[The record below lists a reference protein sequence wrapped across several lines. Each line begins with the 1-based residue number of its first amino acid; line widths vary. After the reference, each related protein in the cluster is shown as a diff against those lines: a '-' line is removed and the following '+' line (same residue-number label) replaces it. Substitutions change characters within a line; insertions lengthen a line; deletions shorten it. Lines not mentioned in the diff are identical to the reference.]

1 MSKILCI
8 DFGTKRIGLSI
19 TIRSIAFGLE
29 TVDYN
34 HLIATID
41 KYIKNKYIDT
51 IVIGHPIKSIKY
63 IKYIKYEKYLFPIEK
78 DILKFINFFKKK
90 YPKLI
95 IKRIDERFSS
105 KIANY
110 FLINSF
116 FNKKKR
122 KKKKILDQISAI
134 LLLQDFINNS

>member
-19 TIRSIAFGLE
+19 PIRSIAFGLE

-51 IVIGHPIKSIKY
+51 LVIGHPLKSDKS
-63 IKYIKYEKYLFPIEK
+63 LFPIEK
-78 DILKFINFFKKK
+78 DILKFINFLKKK

-116 FNKKKR
+116 LNKKKI
-122 KKKKILDQISAI
+122 KKRKKILDQISAI
-134 LLLQDFINNS
+134 LLLQDFLSNSSFTI

>member
-19 TIRSIAFGLE
+19 PIRSIAFGLE

-51 IVIGHPIKSIKY
+51 LVIGHPLNLKSDKS
-63 IKYIKYEKYLFPIEK
+63 LFPIEK
-78 DILKFINFFKKK
+78 EIIKFINFLKKK

-116 FNKKKR
+116 FNKKKI
-122 KKKKILDQISAI
+122 KKRKKILDQISAI
-134 LLLQDFINNS
+134 LLLQDFLSNSSFTI

>member
-19 TIRSIAFGLE
+19 PIRSIAFGLE

-51 IVIGHPIKSIKY
+51 LVIGHPLNLNLKSDKS
-63 IKYIKYEKYLFPIEK
+63 LFPIEK
-78 DILKFINFFKKK
+78 EIIKFINFLKKK

-116 FNKKKR
+116 FNKKKI
-122 KKKKILDQISAI
+122 KKRKKILDQISAI
-134 LLLQDFINNS
+134 LLLQDFISNSSFTI

>member
-19 TIRSIAFGLE
+19 PIRSIAFGLE

-34 HLIATID
+34 NLIATIE

-51 IVIGHPIKSIKY
+51 IVIGHPLKSDKS
-63 IKYIKYEKYLFPIEK
+63 LFPIEK
-78 DILKFINFFKKK
+78 DIIKFINFLKTK

-116 FNKKKR
+116 LNKKKR
-122 KKKKILDQISAI
+122 KQKKILDQISAI
-134 LLLQDFINNS
+134 LLLQDFINNFIK

>member
-19 TIRSIAFGLE
+19 PIRSIAFGLE

-34 HLIATID
+34 NLIATID

-51 IVIGHPIKSIKY
+51 IVIGHPIKSDKS
-63 IKYIKYEKYLFPIEK
+63 LFPIEK
-78 DILKFINFFKKK
+78 DIRKFLNFLKKK

-116 FNKKKR
+116 LNKKKR
-122 KKKKILDQISAI
+122 KQKKILDQISAI
-134 LLLQDFINNS
+134 LLLQDFINNFIK

>member
-19 TIRSIAFGLE
+19 TIRSIAFGLETLE

-51 IVIGHPIKSIKY
+51 IVIGHPIK
-63 IKYIKYEKYLFPIEK
+63 YIKYEKYLFPIEK
-78 DILKFINFFKKK
+78 DIIKFINFLKKK

>member
-51 IVIGHPIKSIKY
+51 IVIGHPL
-63 IKYIKYEKYLFPIEK
+63 KYEQSLFPIEK
-78 DILKFINFFKKK
+78 DIIKFINFLKKK

-116 FNKKKR
+116 FNKKKIN
-122 KKKKILDQISAI
+122 KKKILDKISAI
-134 LLLQDFINNS
+134 LLLQDFINNSSSQI

>member
-19 TIRSIAFGLE
+19 PIRSIAFGLE

-51 IVIGHPIKSIKY
+51 IVIGHPIKY
-63 IKYIKYEKYLFPIEK
+63 DKYLFPIEK
-78 DILKFINFFKKK
+78 DIRKFINFLKKK

-110 FLINSF
+110 FLRNSF

-122 KKKKILDQISAI
+122 KQKKILDKISAI
-134 LLLQDFINNS
+134 LLLQDFLSNSSFTI

>member
-19 TIRSIAFGLE
+19 PIRSIAFGLE

-51 IVIGHPIKSIKY
+51 LVIGHPLPLQSENEKS
-63 IKYIKYEKYLFPIEK
+63 LFPIPIEK
-78 DILKFINFFKKK
+78 DILKFINFLKKK

-134 LLLQDFINNS
+134 LLLQDFINNSYS

>member
-19 TIRSIAFGLE
+19 PIRSIAFGLE

-51 IVIGHPIKSIKY
+51 IVIGHPIKS
-63 IKYIKYEKYLFPIEK
+63 EQSLFPIEK
-78 DILKFINFFKKK
+78 DILKFINFLKKK

-122 KKKKILDQISAI
+122 NKKKILDKISAI
-134 LLLQDFINNS
+134 LLLQDFINNSSSQI

>member
-19 TIRSIAFGLE
+19 PIRSIAFGLE

-51 IVIGHPIKSIKY
+51 IVIGHPLKS
-63 IKYIKYEKYLFPIEK
+63 EQSLFPIEK
-78 DILKFINFFKKK
+78 DILKFINFLKKK

-122 KKKKILDQISAI
+122 NKKKILDKISAI
-134 LLLQDFINNS
+134 LLLQDFINNSSSQI

>member
-29 TVDYN
+29 TVDSN

-41 KYIKNKYIDT
+41 KYIKNQYIDT
-51 IVIGHPIKSIKY
+51 IVIGKSENIKSDKS
-63 IKYIKYEKYLFPIEK
+63 LFPIEK
-78 DILKFINFFKKK
+78 DIIKFINFLKKK
-90 YPKLI
+90 YPQLI

-116 FNKKKR
+116 KKIKIKIKR
-122 KKKKILDQISAI
+122 KKILDKISAI
-134 LLLQDFINNS
+134 LLLQDFLSN

>member
-19 TIRSIAFGLE
+19 PIRSIAFGLETLE

-51 IVIGHPIKSIKY
+51 IVIGHPLPLQS
-63 IKYIKYEKYLFPIEK
+63 ENDKYLYPIEK
-78 DILKFINFFKKK
+78 DILKFINFLKKK

-134 LLLQDFINNS
+134 LLLQDFINNSYS

>member
-51 IVIGHPIKSIKY
+51 IVIGKSDNIKSDKS
-63 IKYIKYEKYLFPIEK
+63 LFPIEK
-78 DILKFINFFKKK
+78 EIIKFINFLKKK
-90 YPKLI
+90 YPQLI

-116 FNKKKR
+116 KKIKIKIKR
-122 KKKKILDQISAI
+122 KKILDKISAI
-134 LLLQDFINNS
+134 LLLQDFLSN

>member
-19 TIRSIAFGLE
+19 PIRSIAFGLE

-51 IVIGHPIKSIKY
+51 LVIGHPIKSDNLKS
-63 IKYIKYEKYLFPIEK
+63 EKSLFPIEK
-78 DILKFINFFKKK
+78 DIRKFINFLKTK

-122 KKKKILDQISAI
+122 KQKKILDQISAI
-134 LLLQDFINNS
+134 LLLQDFLSNSSFTI

>member
-19 TIRSIAFGLE
+19 PIRSIAFGLE

-51 IVIGHPIKSIKY
+51 LVIGHPIKNIN
-63 IKYIKYEKYLFPIEK
+63 IFPIEK
-78 DILKFINFFKKK
+78 DIIKFINFLKNK

-122 KKKKILDQISAI
+122 IKKKILDQISAI
-134 LLLQDFINNS
+134 LLLQDFLSNLK

>member
-19 TIRSIAFGLE
+19 PIRSIAFGLETLE

-51 IVIGHPIKSIKY
+51 LVIGHPLKS
-63 IKYIKYEKYLFPIEK
+63 EKSLFPIEK
-78 DILKFINFFKKK
+78 DIIKFINFFKTK

-122 KKKKILDQISAI
+122 KQKKILDQISAI
-134 LLLQDFINNS
+134 LLLQDFISNNS

>member
-19 TIRSIAFGLE
+19 PIRSIAFGLETLE

-51 IVIGHPIKSIKY
+51 LVIGHPLKSDKS
-63 IKYIKYEKYLFPIEK
+63 LFPIEK
-78 DILKFINFFKKK
+78 DIIKFINFFKTK

-122 KKKKILDQISAI
+122 KQKKILDQISAI
-134 LLLQDFINNS
+134 LLLQDFISNNS